1 MKKLV
6 AAVALALLVASPAL
20 AGPYRTYGLDRPWVG
35 PRGEITISAARATA
49 LRQCSALMAQYPEY
63 EWGSMGRH
71 QYAACMAGH
80 GQVE

>member
-6 AAVALALLVASPAL
+6 AAATLALLVAAPAL
-20 AGPYRTYGLDRPWVG
+20 ADSYRPYGLDRPWVG
-35 PRGEITISAARATA
+35 PHGEIRISAARAAA
-49 LRQCSALMAQYPEY
+49 LRQCSALLAQYPEY